1 MKDPVDGQELDKYD
15 TCRNKQQ
22 KKGIRRMKT
31 FKAHITEVS
40 DTPTIKIGNRVYNGD
55 IRGSH
60 FIVDNDVEVGK
71 SSYTGSPKSIADI
84 VELPKGIKTWEVD
97 NDYRVT
103 YDDSLQSLKG
113 GPTKVKGF
121 HVYKCSKLRSLKD
134 GPSECRGDLV
144 VEVNPKLSSLE
155 GSPQDV
161 RNFYC
166 DDNNSLKTLE
176 GGPKTVKGNFW
187 CRWNKS
193 LSTLKGAPSS
203 ISRIRDGLGI
213 IENPKLSEDE
223 INTFI
228 NKHK

>member
-1 MKDPVDGQELDKYD
+1 M
-15 TCRNKQQ
+15 
-22 KKGIRRMKT
+22 
-31 FKAHITEVS
+31 
-40 DTPTIKIGNRVYNGD
+40 
-55 IRGSH
+55 
-60 FIVDNDVEVGK
+60 
-71 SSYTGSPKSIADI
+71 
-84 VELPKGIKTWEVD
+84 
-97 NDYRVT
+97 
-103 YDDSLQSLKG
+103 
-113 GPTKVKGF
+113 
-121 HVYKCSKLRSLKD
+121 YKCSKLRSLKD

>member
-1 MKDPVDGQELDKYD
+1 
-15 TCRNKQQ
+15 
-22 KKGIRRMKT
+22 MKT
-31 FKAHITEVS
+31 FKTHMTESS

-97 NDYRVT
+97 NDFSVT
-103 YDDSLQSLKG
+103 YDNSLQSLKG
-113 GPTKVKGF
+113 GPTKVKVF
-121 HVYKCSKLRSLKD
+121 HIYRCDKLSSLQD
-134 GPSECRGDLV
+134 GPSECKGNLEIGR
-144 VEVNPKLSSLE
+144 NPKLISLK
-155 GSPQDV
+155 GSPQTVND
-161 RNFYC
+161 FYC
-166 DDNNSLKTLE
+166 DNNQSLKTLE